1 VEKVNLGDES
11 IDALLKLPETGM
23 GFQLVQA
30 NVLGQTRTLLV
41 FSGVD
46 AYDVTGLSLEPGED
60 PATVLRNGL
69 KMVDALK
76 DNLVVRTLFV
86 APPPAGFRLL
96 HARIPAAAATPAA
109 PPVVTALP
117 SSLVKKVTLLVDRKF
132 HRFSAFK
139 PDRRITSTGDFV
151 PGTYAVPESELP
163 FLPTGFAVVGRL
175 ALPSPLPASHHYE
188 ISAKSGTVVEFGT
201 VAPAYGQ
208 AGGGVE
214 AYFAHGATN
223 AASSPATHVDL
234 EDE

>member
-1 VEKVNLGDES
+1 MNLGGES
-11 IDALLKLPETGM
+11 IEALLKLPETGM

-30 NVLGQTRTLLV
+30 TVLGHVQTLLV
-41 FSGVD
+41 FSGVEAFD
-46 AYDVTGLSLEPGED
+46 MTGVSLELGED
-60 PATVLRNGL
+60 PITVLRNGL
-69 KMVDALK
+69 KIVEVLK

-86 APPPAGFRLL
+86 APPPTDFRLL
-96 HARIPAAAATPAA
+96 HARISSSATTRGIA
-109 PPVVTALP
+109 PLVTALP
-117 SSLVKKVTLLVDRKF
+117 SSLVKKVKLVADRKF

-139 PDRRITSTGDFV
+139 PDRRVTSTGDFV

-188 ISAKSGTVVEFGT
+188 ITAKSGTVVDFGT

-214 AYFAHGATN
+214 AYFARGVTN
-223 AASSPATHVDL
+223 AAGSPATHPDL
-234 EDE
+234 DDE

>member
-1 VEKVNLGDES
+1 MEKVNLGDQAIE
-11 IDALLKLPETGM
+11 ALLKLPETGM

-30 NVLGQTRTLLV
+30 SVLGQVRTLLV
-41 FSGVD
+41 FGSVD
-46 AYDVTGLSLEPGED
+46 AYDVTGLALEPGED

-69 KMVDALK
+69 KIVEGLK
-76 DNLVVRTLFV
+76 DDLVVQTLFV
-86 APPPAGFRLL
+86 APQPSGFRLL
-96 HARIPAAAATPAA
+96 HARIPATATPAA
-109 PPVVTALP
+109 LPTITALP

-139 PDRRITSTGDFV
+139 PDRRVTPTGDFV
-151 PGTYAVPESELP
+151 PGTYAVPESELL

-188 ISAKSGTVVEFGT
+188 ISAKGGTVVEFGT

-214 AYFAHGATN
+214 AYFARGATN
-223 AASSPATHVDL
+223 AVSPPATHVDL
-234 EDE
+234 DDE

>member
-1 VEKVNLGDES
+1 MNLGGES
-11 IDALLKLPETGM
+11 IEALLKLPESGM

-30 NVLGQTRTLLV
+30 SVLSEVRTLLV
-41 FSGVD
+41 FSGVEAFD
-46 AYDVTGLSLEPGED
+46 MTDVGLELGED
-60 PATVLRNGL
+60 PVTVLRNGL
-69 KMVDALK
+69 KIVEALK

-96 HARIPAAAATPAA
+96 HARIPSSAATRGMS
-109 PPVVTALP
+109 PVVTALP
-117 SSLVKKVTLLVDRKF
+117 SSLVKKVKLVTDRKF

-139 PDRRITSTGDFV
+139 PDRRVTSTGDFV

-188 ISAKSGTVVEFGT
+188 ISAKSGTAVDFGT
-201 VAPAYGQ
+201 VAPAFGQ

-214 AYFAHGATN
+214 AYFARGATN
-223 AASSPATHVDL
+223 AASSSAKHPDL
-234 EDE
+234 DDE

>member
-1 VEKVNLGDES
+1 MNLGGES
-11 IDALLKLPETGM
+11 IEALLKLPESGM

-30 NVLGQTRTLLV
+30 SVLSEVRTLLV
-41 FSGVD
+41 FSGVEAFD
-46 AYDVTGLSLEPGED
+46 MTDVGLELGED
-60 PATVLRNGL
+60 PVTVLRNGL
-69 KMVDALK
+69 KIVEALK

-96 HARIPAAAATPAA
+96 HARIPSSATTRGMS
-109 PPVVTALP
+109 PVVTALP
-117 SSLVKKVTLLVDRKF
+117 SSLVKKVKLVTDRTF

-139 PDRRITSTGDFV
+139 PDRRVTSTGDFV

-188 ISAKSGTVVEFGT
+188 ISAKSGTVVDFGT
-201 VAPAYGQ
+201 VAPAFGQ

-214 AYFAHGATN
+214 AYFARGATN
-223 AASSPATHVDL
+223 AASSPATHPDL
-234 EDE
+234 DDE